1 MEHLV
6 IVGAGQSAIQC
17 ITSLRK
23 EDYPGLITLVGE
35 EEHLPYQRPPL
46 SKGFLEDTVSNE
58 RLYFKKLEFFV
69 ENKVQLKLGTK
80 AEEIDIENNNIHLSD
95 NTKLSFDKLVFATG
109 SSVRKLDFPG
119 KDLNSIHY
127 LRGLDDALSIKKDL
141 QTRQNIVVVGAGYIG
156 LEVAAIA
163 AKQNKS
169 VTVIEMA
176 DRVMNRTVD
185 PQISDYY
192 LKLHQKNGVTF
203 KFNTSLKEIVGA
215 SNPEKVICSDGT
227 EVKADMVIIGAG
239 IMPNVELAENAG
251 LSCDNGIIVNEFGK
265 TDHANIYACGD
276 CTNHPNK
283 LLNKKIRLESVHNAM
298 EQSKTVASSIINKS
312 IEYNQIPWF
321 WSDQYDHKLQIVG
334 LSGEHDKVIM
344 RGDMSEAKFMLFY
357 TKDEKLIAVD
367 AVNNSKEFLICKKLV
382 ANKVTI
388 KADEISNPDT
398 NLNDLIE

>member
-58 RLYFKKLEFFV
+58 RLYFKKLEFFI

-192 LKLHQKNGVTF
+192 LNLHQKNGVTF

-251 LSCDNGIIVNEFGK
+251 LSCDNGIVVNEFGK

-388 KADEISNPDT
+388 KPDEISNPDT

>member
-1 MEHLV
+1 MENLV

-23 EDYPGLITLVGE
+23 EDYSGLITLVGE

-58 RLYFKKLEFFV
+58 RLYFKKLEFFI

-141 QTRQNIVVVGAGYIG
+141 QTKQNIVVVGAGYIG

-192 LKLHQKNGVTF
+192 LNLHQKNGVTF
-203 KFNTSLKEIVGA
+203 KFNTSLKEIVGTN
-215 SNPEKVICSDGT
+215 NPEKVICSDGT
-227 EVKADMVIIGAG
+227 EVQADMVIIGAG

-251 LSCDNGIIVNEFGK
+251 LSCDNGIVVNEFGK

-312 IEYNQIPWF
+312 LAYNQIPWF

-334 LSGEHDKVIM
+334 LSGDHDKVTM
-344 RGDMSEAKFMLFY
+344 RGDMSEAKFMMFY

-388 KADEISNPDT
+388 KPDEISNPAT

>member
-1 MEHLV
+1 MENLV

-58 RLYFKKLEFFV
+58 RLYFKKLEFFI

-141 QTRQNIVVVGAGYIG
+141 QTSQNIVVVGAGYIG

-192 LKLHQKNGVTF
+192 LNLHQKNGVTF
-203 KFNTSLKEIVGA
+203 KFNTSLKEIIGTN
-215 SNPEKVICSDGT
+215 NPEKVVCSDGS
-227 EVKADMVIIGAG
+227 EVAADMVVIGAG

-251 LSCDNGIIVNEFGK
+251 LSCDNGIVVNEFGK
-265 TDHANIYACGD
+265 TDHADIYACGD

-298 EQSKTVASSIINKS
+298 EQSKTVASSIINQS
-312 IEYNQIPWF
+312 IAYNQIPWF

-334 LSGEHDKVIM
+334 LSGDHDKVIM

-357 TKDEKLIAVD
+357 TKDDKLIAVD

-388 KADEISNPDT
+388 KPDEISNPAK

>member
-1 MEHLV
+1 MHYFFKKRRLP
-6 IVGAGQSAIQC
+6 
-17 ITSLRK
+17 R
-23 EDYPGLITLVGE
+23 LITLIGE

-46 SKGFLEDTVSNE
+46 SKGFLEDMVSNE

-141 QTRQNIVVVGAGYIG
+141 KTRQNIVVVGAGYIG

-192 LKLHQKNGVTF
+192 LNLHQKNGVTF
-203 KFNTSLKEIVGA
+203 KFNASLKEIVGA

-251 LSCDNGIIVNEFGK
+251 LSCDNGIVVNEFGK

-298 EQSKTVASSIINKS
+298 EQSKTVASSIINQS
-312 IEYNQIPWF
+312 IAYNQIPWF

-334 LSGEHDKVIM
+334 LSGDHDKVIM
-344 RGDMSEAKFMLFY
+344 RGDISEAKFMLFY

-388 KADEISNPDT
+388 KPDEVSNPDT

>member
-1 MEHLV
+1 MENLV

-58 RLYFKKLEFFV
+58 RLYFKKLEFFI
-69 ENKVQLKLGTK
+69 ENKVKLKLGTK

-141 QTRQNIVVVGAGYIG
+141 QTSQNIVVVGAGYIG

-192 LKLHQKNGVTF
+192 LNLHQKNGVTF
-203 KFNTSLKEIVGA
+203 KFNTSLKEIIGTN
-215 SNPEKVICSDGT
+215 NPEKVVCSDGS
-227 EVKADMVIIGAG
+227 EVAADMVVIGAG

-251 LSCDNGIIVNEFGK
+251 LSCDNGIVVNEFGK
-265 TDHANIYACGD
+265 TDHADIYACGD

-298 EQSKTVASSIINKS
+298 EQSKTVASSIINQS
-312 IEYNQIPWF
+312 LAYNQIPWF

-334 LSGEHDKVIM
+334 LSGDHDKVII

-357 TKDEKLIAVD
+357 TKDDKLIAVD

-388 KADEISNPDT
+388 KPDEISNPAT

>member
-141 QTRQNIVVVGAGYIG
+141 QTRQNLVVVGAGYIG

-251 LSCDNGIIVNEFGK
+251 LSCDNGIVVNEFGK

-388 KADEISNPDT
+388 KPDEISNPDT

>member
-251 LSCDNGIIVNEFGK
+251 LSCDNGIVVNEFGK

-344 RGDMSEAKFMLFY
+344 RGDMSEAKFMLLY

>member
-141 QTRQNIVVVGAGYIG
+141 KTRQNIVVVGAGYIG

-192 LKLHQKNGVTF
+192 LNLHQKNGVTF
-203 KFNTSLKEIVGA
+203 KFNASLKEIVGA

-251 LSCDNGIIVNEFGK
+251 LSCDNGIVVNEFGK

-344 RGDMSEAKFMLFY
+344 RGDMSDAKFMLLY

-388 KADEISNPDT
+388 KPDEISNPET

>member
-251 LSCDNGIIVNEFGK
+251 LSCDNGIVVNEFGK

-344 RGDMSEAKFMLFY
+344 RGDMSDAKFMLLY

-388 KADEISNPDT
+388 KPDEVSNPDT

>member
-23 EDYPGLITLVGE
+23 VDYPGLITLVGE

-46 SKGFLEDTVSNE
+46 STGFLEDTVSNE

-251 LSCDNGIIVNEFGK
+251 LSCDNGIVVNEFGK

-344 RGDMSEAKFMLFY
+344 GGDMSEAKFMLLY

-388 KADEISNPDT
+388 KPDEISNPAK

>member
-1 MEHLV
+1 MENLV

-23 EDYPGLITLVGE
+23 ENYSGLITLVGE
-35 EEHLPYQRPPL
+35 EEHLPYHRPPL

-58 RLYFKKLEFFV
+58 RLYFKKLEFFI

-141 QTRQNIVVVGAGYIG
+141 QTKQNIVVVGAGYIG

-192 LKLHQKNGVTF
+192 FNLHKKNGVTF
-203 KFNTSLKEIVGA
+203 KFNTSLKEIVGTN
-215 SNPEKVICSDGT
+215 NPEKVICSDGT
-227 EVKADMVIIGAG
+227 EVQADMVIIGAG

-251 LSCDNGIIVNEFGK
+251 LSCDNGIVVNEFGK

-312 IEYNQIPWF
+312 LAYNQIPWF

-334 LSGEHDKVIM
+334 LSGDHDKVTM
-344 RGDMSEAKFMLFY
+344 RGDMSEAKFMMFY

-388 KADEISNPDT
+388 KPDEISNPAT

>member
-46 SKGFLEDTVSNE
+46 SKGFLDDTVSNE

-388 KADEISNPDT
+388 KPDEISNPDT

>member
-23 EDYPGLITLVGE
+23 EDYPGLITLIGE

-58 RLYFKKLEFFV
+58 RLYFKKLEFFI

-192 LKLHQKNGVTF
+192 LNLHQKNGVTF
-203 KFNTSLKEIVGA
+203 KFNASLKELVGA

-251 LSCDNGIIVNEFGK
+251 LSCDNGIVVNEFGK

-388 KADEISNPDT
+388 KPDEISNPET

>member
-23 EDYPGLITLVGE
+23 EDYPGLITLIGE

-203 KFNTSLKEIVGA
+203 KFNASLKEIVGA

-251 LSCDNGIIVNEFGK
+251 LSCDNGIVVNEFGK

-334 LSGEHDKVIM
+334 LSGDHDKVIM

-388 KADEISNPDT
+388 KPDEISNPET

>member
-388 KADEISNPDT
+388 KPDEISNPDT

>member
-251 LSCDNGIIVNEFGK
+251 LSCDNGIVVNEFGK

-334 LSGEHDKVIM
+334 LSGEHDKVIV
-344 RGDMSEAKFMLFY
+344 RGAMSEAKFMLFY
-357 TKDEKLIAVD
+357 TKDKKLIAVD

-388 KADEISNPDT
+388 KPDEISNPDT

>member
-1 MEHLV
+1 MENLV

-58 RLYFKKLEFFV
+58 RLYFKKLEFFI

-141 QTRQNIVVVGAGYIG
+141 QTSQNIVVVGAGYIG

-192 LKLHQKNGVTF
+192 LNLHQKNGVTF
-203 KFNTSLKEIVGA
+203 KFNTSLQEIIGTN
-215 SNPEKVICSDGT
+215 NPEKVVCSDGS
-227 EVKADMVIIGAG
+227 EVAADMVVIGAG

-251 LSCDNGIIVNEFGK
+251 LSCDNGIVVNEFGK
-265 TDHANIYACGD
+265 TDHADIYACGD

-298 EQSKTVASSIINKS
+298 EQSKTVASSIINQS
-312 IEYNQIPWF
+312 IAYNQIPWF

-334 LSGEHDKVIM
+334 LSGDHDKVIM

-388 KADEISNPDT
+388 KPDEISNPAT

>member
-1 MEHLV
+1 MENLV

-58 RLYFKKLEFFV
+58 RLYFKKLEFFI

-141 QTRQNIVVVGAGYIG
+141 QTTQNIVVVGAGYIG

-192 LKLHQKNGVTF
+192 LNLHQKNGVTF
-203 KFNTSLKEIVGA
+203 KFNTSLKEIIGTN
-215 SNPEKVICSDGT
+215 NPEKVVCSDGS
-227 EVKADMVIIGAG
+227 EVAADMVVIGAG

-251 LSCDNGIIVNEFGK
+251 LSCDNGIVVNEFGK
-265 TDHANIYACGD
+265 TDHADIYACGD

-298 EQSKTVASSIINKS
+298 EQSKTVASSIINQS
-312 IEYNQIPWF
+312 LAYNQIPWF

-334 LSGEHDKVIM
+334 LSGDHDKVIM

-357 TKDEKLIAVD
+357 TKEDKLIAVD

-388 KADEISNPDT
+388 KPDEISNPAT